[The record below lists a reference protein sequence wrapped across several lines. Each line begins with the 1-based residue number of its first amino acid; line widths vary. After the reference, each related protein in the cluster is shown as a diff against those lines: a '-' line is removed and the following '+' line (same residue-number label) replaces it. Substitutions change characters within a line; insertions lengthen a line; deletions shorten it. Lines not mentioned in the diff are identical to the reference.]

1 MRLILFGHPVFFGSH
16 SMDRFAAMIVDGM
29 RERGHEA
36 QLWTPPPVLVRLS
49 ARPGLRKW
57 LGYVDQ
63 YLLFPALAWWRLRR
77 EGAGALVVLTDHSL
91 GMWMWLLHRRPHVI
105 HCHDF
110 IAQRTAAGE
119 FPGRQLS
126 ASGRIYQSLILRGIA
141 LGRNFVAV
149 SEKTAH
155 DLLRLHPRPAPQVQ
169 VVHNGLNYPFRP
181 LAADVAMR
189 RLRAASVDDIDAGM
203 LVHIGGNQWYKNR
216 EGVLA
221 LYLAYCEACGEEG
234 RGAGPGKTARP
245 RPLWM
250 IGPQPTPAMREV
262 AERAERLG
270 GTVRFLHGMSTSAV
284 HAVYALSAVLLFP
297 SLEEG
302 FGWPVIEAMA
312 CGIPV
317 LTTAR
322 APMQEIGGG
331 LALLMEPMEPGQ
343 AQDWARRNVDVLLEL
358 LSWPQARLDQL
369 SADSLA
375 WARHFSAE
383 RALEQYEAIYLAALA
398 SAAAP
403 STAEAGTVG

>member
-16 SMDRFAAMIVDGM
+16 SMDRFAAMIVEGM

-36 QLWTPPPVLVRLS
+36 QLWTPPAVLVRLS
-49 ARPGLRKW
+49 TRPGPRKW
-57 LGYVDQ
+57 LGYLDQ
-63 YLLFPALAWWRLRR
+63 YVLFPAWAWWRLRR

-126 ASGRIYQSLILRGIA
+126 ASGRLYQALILRGVG

-149 SEKTAH
+149 SDKTAQ
-155 DLLRLHPRPAPQVQ
+155 DLLRLHPGRPPRVR

-181 LAADVAMR
+181 LAPDVAMR
-189 RLRAASVDDIDAGM
+189 RLRAASIDDIRPGM

-221 LYLAYCEACGEEG
+221 LYQAYCEALCA
-234 RGAGPGKTARP
+234 GAGGAAP

-250 IGPQPTPAMREV
+250 IGPEPTPAMRELAAG
-262 AERAERLG
+262 AEQLG
-270 GTVRFLHGMSTSAV
+270 GEVRFLEGMSTAAV
-284 HAVYALSAVLLFP
+284 HAAYALAAVLLFP

-331 LALLMEPMEPGQ
+331 LALLMEPMEAIEPGQ
-343 AQDWARRNVDVLLEL
+343 AQAWARRNVGVLLEL

-383 RALEQYEAIYLAALA
+383 RALDQYEAIYQAALA
-398 SAAAP
+398 PASAAE
-403 STAEAGTVG
+403 TAEAGTAG

>member
-1 MRLILFGHPVFFGSH
+1 MRLILFGHPAFFGSH
-16 SMDRFAAMIVDGM
+16 SMDRFAAMIREGM
-29 RERGHEA
+29 RERGHEV
-36 QLWTPPPVLVRLS
+36 QLWTPPAVLVRLS
-49 ARPGLRKW
+49 TRPGLRKW

-63 YLLFPALAWWRLRR
+63 YLLFPAWAWWRLRR
-77 EGAGALVVLTDHSL
+77 EGAGALAVLTDHSL

-126 ASGRIYQSLILRGIA
+126 ASGRLYQALILRGIG
-141 LGRNFVAV
+141 LGRDFVAV

-155 DLLRLHPRPAPQVQ
+155 DLLRLHPGQRPRVR

-181 LAADVAMR
+181 LAPDVAMR
-189 RLRAASVDDIDAGM
+189 MLRVAGIDGIEPGM

-221 LYLAYCEACGEEG
+221 LYHAYCEASRAGG
-234 RGAGPGKTARP
+234 GTGAAAAP

-250 IGPQPTPAMREV
+250 IGPEPTPAMREL
-262 AERAERLG
+262 ADAAERLG
-270 GTVRFLHGMSTSAV
+270 GKVRFLEGMSTAAV
-284 HAVYALSAVLLFP
+284 HAAYALAGGLLFP

-331 LALLMEPMEPGQ
+331 LALLVEPMEPGE
-343 AQDWARRNVDVLLEL
+343 AQDWARRNVGVLLDL

-369 SADSLA
+369 CADSLA
-375 WARHFSAE
+375 WARHFSAD
-383 RALEQYEAIYLAALA
+383 RALDQYEAIYLAALA
-398 SAAAP
+398 PVPATA
-403 STAEAGTVG
+403 TAEAS

>member
-1 MRLILFGHPVFFGSH
+1 
-16 SMDRFAAMIVDGM
+16 MDRFAAMIVEGM
-29 RERGHEA
+29 RERGHDT
-36 QLWTPPPVLVRLS
+36 QLWTPPAVLVRLS

-57 LGYVDQ
+57 LGYIDQ
-63 YLLFPALAWWRLRR
+63 YVIFPALTWWRLRR
-77 EGAGALVVLTDHSL
+77 ERAGALVVLTDHSL

-119 FPGRQLS
+119 FPGRNLS
-126 ASGRIYQSLILRGIA
+126 VSGRIYQSLIMRGIA

-149 SEKTAH
+149 SEKTAQ
-155 DLLRLHPRPAPQVQ
+155 DLLRLHPAPAPHVQ

-181 LAADVAMR
+181 LSHDVAIR
-189 RLRAASVDDIDAGM
+189 RLHAASVDEIRPGM

-221 LYLAYCEACGEEG
+221 LYQAYCEVVSRES
-234 RGAGPGKTARP
+234 GAP

-250 IGPQPTPAMREV
+250 IGPEPTPAMREM
-262 AERAERLG
+262 ADSAERLG
-270 GTVRFLHGMSTSAV
+270 GRVRFLHGMSTAAV
-284 HAVYALSAVLLFP
+284 HAVYALAAVLLFP

-312 CGIPV
+312 CGVPV

-331 LALLMEPMEPGQ
+331 LALLMEPMVPGQ
-343 AQDWARRNVDVLLEL
+343 AQAWARRNVGMLLDL
-358 LSWPQARLDQL
+358 LSWPEAKLGRL
-369 SADSLA
+369 SAESLS
-375 WARHFSAE
+375 WARHFSAD
-383 RALEQYEAIYLAALA
+383 RALDQYEAIYRVALA
-398 SAAAP
+398 PEPAG
-403 STAEAGTVG
+403 EAQGQEGPARG

>member
-16 SMDRFAAMIVDGM
+16 SMDRFAAMIVEGM

-36 QLWTPPPVLVRLS
+36 QLWTPPAVLVRLS
-49 ARPGLRKW
+49 TRPGLRKW

-63 YLLFPALAWWRLRR
+63 YMLFPALAWWRLRR

-126 ASGRIYQSLILRGIA
+126 ASGRLYQALILRGIA

-149 SEKTAH
+149 SEKTAD
-155 DLLRLHPRPAPQVQ
+155 DLLRLHPGPRPQVR

-181 LAADVAMR
+181 LAPDVAMR
-189 RLRAASVDDIDAGM
+189 RLRAASIDEIQPGM

-221 LYLAYCEACGEEG
+221 LYQAYCEASNAG
-234 RGAGPGKTARP
+234 GAGAAAAP

-250 IGPQPTPAMREV
+250 IGPEPTPAMREL
-262 AERAERLG
+262 AAGAERLG
-270 GTVRFLHGMSTSAV
+270 GKVRFLEGMSTAAV
-284 HAVYALSAVLLFP
+284 HAAYALAAVLLFP

-331 LALLMEPMEPGQ
+331 LALLMEPMEPDQ
-343 AQDWARRNVDVLLEL
+343 AQAWARRNVGVLLEL

-375 WARHFSAE
+375 WVRHFSAE
-383 RALEQYEAIYLAALA
+383 RALDQYEAIYLAALTPA
-398 SAAAP
+398 SAAA
-403 STAEAGTVG
+403 TAQAGTAR

>member
-1 MRLILFGHPVFFGSH
+1 MRLILFGHPAYFGSH
-16 SMDRFAAMIVDGM
+16 SMDRFAAMIAEGM
-29 RERGHEA
+29 RERGHDT
-36 QLWTPPPVLVRLS
+36 QLWTPPAVLVRLS

-57 LGYVDQ
+57 LGYIDQ
-63 YLLFPALAWWRLRR
+63 YLIFPALAWWRLRR
-77 EGAGALVVLTDHSL
+77 ESAGALVVLTDQSL

-119 FPGRQLS
+119 FPGRSLS
-126 ASGRIYQSLILRGIA
+126 RSGRIYQSLIMRGIA

-149 SEKTAH
+149 SEKTAQ
-155 DLLRLHPRPAPQVQ
+155 DLLRLHPAPAPQVR

-181 LAADVAMR
+181 LSPDVAIR
-189 RLRAASVDDIDAGM
+189 RLHAASVDDIRSGM

-221 LYLAYCEACGEEG
+221 LYQAYCEAVSRESGS
-234 RGAGPGKTARP
+234 P
-245 RPLWM
+245 RQLWM
-250 IGPQPTPAMREV
+250 IGSGPTPAMREL
-262 AERAERLG
+262 ADSAERLG
-270 GTVRFLHGMSTSAV
+270 GRVRFLHGMSTAAV
-284 HAVYALSAVLLFP
+284 HAVYALAAVLVFP

-312 CGIPV
+312 CGVPV

-331 LALLMEPMEPGQ
+331 LALLMEPMVPGQ
-343 AQDWARRNVDVLLEL
+343 AQAWARRNVGMLLDL
-358 LSWPQARLDQL
+358 LSWPEAKRGQL

-375 WARHFSAE
+375 WARHFSAD
-383 RALEQYEAIYLAALA
+383 RALDQYEAIYRIALA
-398 SAAAP
+398 PEPAGAAAG
-403 STAEAGTVG
+403 ARG

>member
-16 SMDRFAAMIVDGM
+16 SMDRFAAMIAEGM
-29 RERGHEA
+29 RERGHDA
-36 QLWTPPPVLVRLS
+36 QLWTPPAVLVRLS

-57 LGYVDQ
+57 LGYIDQ
-63 YLLFPALAWWRLRR
+63 YVIFPALAWWRLRR

-91 GMWMWLLHRRPHVI
+91 GMWMWLLHRRAHVI

-119 FPGRQLS
+119 FPGRELS
-126 ASGRIYQSLILRGIA
+126 ASGRLYQSLIMRGIA

-155 DLLRLHPRPAPQVQ
+155 DLLRLHPGPVPQVQ

-181 LAADVAMR
+181 LEPDVAMR
-189 RLRAASVDDIDAGM
+189 RLQAASVDDIHPGM

-221 LYLAYCEACGEEG
+221 LYQAYCEASCESAS
-234 RGAGPGKTARP
+234 RKTGAP

-250 IGPQPTPAMREV
+250 IGPEPTPAMLDV
-262 AERAERLG
+262 ANSAERLG
-270 GTVRFLHGMSTSAV
+270 GRVRFLQGMSTAAV
-284 HAVYALSAVLLFP
+284 HAVYALAAVLLFP

-322 APMQEIGGG
+322 APMKEIGGG

-343 AQDWARRNVDVLLEL
+343 GQAWARRNVAVLLDL
-358 LSWPQARLDQL
+358 LSWPQAKLDEL
-369 SADSLA
+369 GADSLA

-383 RALEQYEAIYLAALA
+383 RALDQYEAIYLAALA
-398 SAAAP
+398 PKPATGAAR
-403 STAEAGTVG
+403 AGTAGTAG